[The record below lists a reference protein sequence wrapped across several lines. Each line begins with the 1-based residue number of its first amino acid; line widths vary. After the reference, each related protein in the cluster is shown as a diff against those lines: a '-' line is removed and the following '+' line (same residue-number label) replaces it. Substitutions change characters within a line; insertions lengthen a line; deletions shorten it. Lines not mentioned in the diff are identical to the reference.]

1 MANLFLSF
9 VVLGSE
15 INFSFSYIVFPLSD
29 HYHLRNISRMF
40 AYLQISLDNTNCLSK
55 SLYIDRRLKVLK
67 SVSESENY
75 MYVIEL
81 IILPTRELQ
90 Y

>member
-1 MANLFLSF
+1 
-9 VVLGSE
+9 
-15 INFSFSYIVFPLSD
+15 
-29 HYHLRNISRMF
+29 MF

>member
-1 MANLFLSF
+1 
-9 VVLGSE
+9 
-15 INFSFSYIVFPLSD
+15 
-29 HYHLRNISRMF
+29 MF
-40 AYLQISLDNTNCLSK
+40 AYLKISLDNTLIA

-81 IILPTRELQ
+81 IILPTRELR
-90 Y
+90 YWRDPEDPSYVR